1 MKHLLVLG
9 AGQLARMMALAGAP
23 LGIKVR
29 AYDVRTHTCIHPLT
43 SEIYPDTLA
52 NAIEAADVITAEFEH
67 ISPEILNLCAKT
79 KPLYPNAK
87 AILTGGDRRI
97 EKALLEKVQIKSA
110 PYSLISSLSDLKQA
124 VLEQGLPLVLKTA
137 LDGYDGKGQW
147 ILRQEKEIES
157 LWQTLAA
164 FLALEPY
171 DKNQGFLAET
181 FIPFTKEVSLVGV
194 RHKNGDIYCYPLTE
208 NIHKDGILRV
218 SLATNANSLLQ
229 AQAEQCFKAITQ
241 ELDYVGIL
249 AIEFFEIDGKL
260 VVNELAP
267 RVHNS
272 GHWTQNGASICQFE
286 HHLRA
291 IFALPLGQ
299 TSNAKASAMINII
312 GEVSVP
318 DNVLNYGHCHW
329 YDKAPRPGRKIG
341 HINLSANS
349 TPELIEQ
356 LAALKMLLTEDDF
369 PCLENTISR
378 LQTKA

>member
-1 MKHLLVLG
+1 MRQLLVLG

-43 SEIYPDTLA
+43 GEIYPETLA
-52 NAIEAADVITAEFEH
+52 NAIETADVITAEFEH
-67 ISPEILNLCAKT
+67 ISSDILNLCAKT
-79 KPLYPNAK
+79 KPLYPNAD

-97 EKALLEKVQIKSA
+97 EKALLEKVQIQSA
-110 PYSLISSLSDLKQA
+110 PYALIHSLSDLKQA
-124 VLEQGLPLVLKTA
+124 ALEQGLPLVLKTA

-147 ILRQEKEIES
+147 ILRQKEDIES
-157 LWQTLAA
+157 LWQTLEA
-164 FLALEPY
+164 FLALEPD
-171 DKNQGFLAET
+171 DKNQAILAET
-181 FIPFTKEVSLVGV
+181 FIPFTKELSLVGV

-208 NIHKDGILRV
+208 NMHKDGILRV
-218 SLATNANSLLQ
+218 SLANDASSALQ
-229 AQAEQCFKAITQ
+229 AQAEQSFKAIAD

-249 AIEFFEIDGKL
+249 AIEFFDFNGKL
-260 VVNELAP
+260 LVNELAP

-299 TSNAKASAMINII
+299 TSKAKASAMINII
-312 GEVSVP
+312 GEVTVP
-318 DNVLNYGHCHW
+318 DALLTYGHCHW
-329 YDKAPRPGRKIG
+329 YDKEPRPGRKIG

-349 TPELIEQ
+349 NSELVEQ
-356 LAALKMLLTEDDF
+356 LAGLKMLLTENDF
-369 PCLENTISR
+369 PCLEKAISR
-378 LQTKA
+378 LQTTS

>member
-1 MKHLLVLG
+1 MKQLLVLG
-9 AGQLARMMALAGAP
+9 AGQLARMMALAGVP

-43 SEIYPDTLA
+43 GDIYSDTLEK
-52 NAIEAADVITAEFEH
+52 AIEKADTITAEFEH

-79 KPLYPNAK
+79 KPLYPSAE

-97 EKALLEKVQIKSA
+97 EKALLEKVQIQSA
-110 PYSLISSLSDLKQA
+110 PYTVIHSFSDLKQA
-124 VLEQGLPLVLKTA
+124 VAKHGLPLVLKTA

-147 ILRQEKEIES
+147 ILRLEEEIES
-157 LWQTLAA
+157 LWQNLEA
-164 FLALEPY
+164 FLALEPQ
-171 DKNQGFLAET
+171 KNQAILAEA

-194 RHKNGDIYCYPLTE
+194 RHQNGDIYCYPLTE

-218 SLATNANSLLQ
+218 SLASDANSALQ
-229 AQAEQCFKAITQ
+229 AQAEQSFKAIAN
-241 ELDYVGIL
+241 ELDYVGVL
-249 AIEFFEIDGKL
+249 AIEFFDFNGKL
-260 VVNELAP
+260 LVNELAP

-299 TSNAKASAMINII
+299 TSKAKASAMINII
-312 GEVSVP
+312 GEVTVP
-318 DNVLNYGHCHW
+318 DTALTYGHCHW

-341 HINLSANS
+341 HINLSADS
-349 TPELIEQ
+349 CPELIEQ
-356 LAALKMLLTEDDF
+356 LAALKMLLAENEF
-369 PCLENTISR
+369 PCLDTAISR
-378 LQTKA
+378 LQTDL